1 MLSNQNLPPPVPAL
15 SAPVANSTDPTDSAD
30 SAGSTF
36 LQLTSRATL
45 LQAAD
50 TALAGKRSRP
60 RYYQFFLNLGQELF
74 ALQRELR
81 NGSYQPQPPKNF
93 TIFCNCGQ
101 KTRQITSM
109 AVRDCVVQHAL
120 YRLLYDTFD
129 PSFIADSFGC
139 RVGKGTLK
147 AADRCQYFVRHSD
160 PNSYYLQLDVRKF
173 YYSLRHDVLREAIAS
188 KIADPRV
195 LDLCMQ
201 FVNRDAGVGVPVG
214 AVIAQVYGLI
224 YLNSLDH
231 YIKRTLRVKYYVR
244 YVDDMVIIGESK
256 ERCHEIRRAIESYL
270 KDKLGLEL
278 SVAIIQPLRHGINF
292 AGHVTWARSRRVR
305 KFSLRNFKRN
315 VKRGERKVRSMQ
327 AQMAHARHS
336 VSYGHMLH
344 TVVTTAPHLIPLFH
358 GAAHTNLVA
367 YKRRYDLLQ
376 PAHSN

>member
-1 MLSNQNLPPPVPAL
+1 MLSNQNMPPPVPAL
-15 SAPVANSTDPTDSAD
+15 PAPVASS
-30 SAGSTF
+30 SSSSIF
-36 LQLTSRATL
+36 LLLTSIPSL
-45 LQAAD
+45 LQAAN
-50 TALAGKRSRP
+50 TALKGKHSRSC
-60 RYYQFFLNLGQELF
+60 YYRFYLNQGAELY

-81 NGSYQPQPPKNF
+81 DGSYTPRPPKSF
-93 TIFCNCGQ
+93 TIYCNCGQ

-109 AVRDCVVQHAL
+109 AVRDCVVQHAI

-129 PSFIADSFGC
+129 PCFIADSFGC
-139 RVGKGTLK
+139 RMGKGTLK
-147 AADRCQYFVRHSD
+147 AADRGQYFIRHSD
-160 PNSYYLQLDVRKF
+160 TESYYLQLDVRKF
-173 YYSLRHDVLREAIAS
+173 YYSLRHDVLRTAIAH
-188 KIADPRV
+188 KISDPRF

-201 FVNRDAGVGVPVG
+201 FVNKEAGVGVPVG
-214 AVIAQVYGLI
+214 AVVAQVYGLI

-231 YIKRTLRVKYYVR
+231 YIKRTLQVKRYVR

-256 ERCHEIRRAIESYL
+256 ERCLQLKRQIEAYL
-270 KDKLGLEL
+270 RDRLGLEL

-315 VKRGERKVRSMQ
+315 VKCGERKVRSMQ

>member
-15 SAPVANSTDPTDSAD
+15 SAPVANSTKPTKATN
-30 SAGSTF
+30 STF
-36 LQLTSRATL
+36 LQLTSRASL
-45 LQAAD
+45 LQAAN

-60 RYYQFFLNLGQELF
+60 RYYHFFLNLGQELF
-74 ALQRELR
+74 TLQRELR
-81 NGSYQPQPPKNF
+81 NDSYQPQPPKVF

-139 RVGKGTLK
+139 RVGKGTLR
-147 AADRCQYFVRHSD
+147 AADRCQYFVRHSAPD
-160 PNSYYLQLDVRKF
+160 SYYLQLDVRKF
-173 YYSLRHDVLREAIAS
+173 YYSLRHDVLRAAIAS
-188 KIADPRV
+188 KISDPRV
-195 LDLCMQ
+195 LDLCLQ
-201 FVNRDAGVGVPVG
+201 FVNHDAGVGVPVG

-231 YIKRTLRVKYYVR
+231 YIKRTLHVKHYVR

-256 ERCHEIRRAIESYL
+256 ERCYELRHAIERYL

-292 AGHVTWARSRRVR
+292 AGHITRAKSRRVR

-315 VKRGERKVRSMQ
+315 VKRGARKVKSMQ
-327 AQMAHARHS
+327 AQMAHAQHS
-336 VSYGHMLH
+336 ASYGHMLH
-344 TVVTTAPHLIPLFH
+344 TITTTAPHLIPLFH

-376 PAHSN
+376 SANHH